1 MQIPPLRS
9 RCALIFTLICLVST
23 SLLADDSTDA
33 TPPMVAVPIGDFTV
47 PINSAPT
54 VLNLRK
60 TFALTNVTGKV
71 ARFTTTR
78 GIMDLELDAKDYP
91 LNVANFLGYVNNGS
105 YNNTFI
111 HRSISG
117 FIFQGGGYYVAGDHD
132 YRHIPV
138 NGAVAG
144 EHKDSNLRGTIAIA
158 LTGDPGSADSGTSEW
173 FLNLADNTFLDTDS
187 NSQGPFTAFG
197 HVIESDL
204 LTMDTIAAVPTYGL
218 EAYVISGDGSADP
231 NAFTDVP
238 LYNFQSSQGTEFD
251 SDLVYVNQVA
261 LVPLTPKVQ
270 GGPALLVL
278 KVKGNTNPDLVTATI
293 NARKLTLTYAPG
305 ATGSSTITV
314 LAKNPRTK
322 SKVNT
327 TFTVTVQ

>member
-1 MQIPPLRS
+1 MSISPLLS
-9 RCALIFTLICLVST
+9 RCALALALGCLASST
-23 SLLADDSTDA
+23 LLADDSTDV
-33 TPPMVAVPIGDFTV
+33 TPPMVAVPVSDFTIPV
-47 PINSAPT
+47 NSAPT
-54 VLNLRK
+54 VINLRK

-71 ARFTTTR
+71 VRFTTSR
-78 GIMDLELDAKDYP
+78 GIMDLELDAINYP
-91 LNVANFLGYVNNGS
+91 LNVANFLGYVNSGS

-132 YRHIPV
+132 YRHIPI
-138 NGAVAG
+138 NGTVAG
-144 EHKDSNLRGTIAIA
+144 EHKASNLRGTIAMA
-158 LTGDPGSADSGTSEW
+158 LTADPGSADSGTSEW
-173 FLNLADNTFLDTDS
+173 FINLGDNTDLDTDA

-204 LTMDTIAAVPTYGL
+204 LTVDTIAAVPTYGV
-218 EAYVISGDGSADP
+218 EAYVTSGDGSAAP

-238 LYNFQSSQGTEFD
+238 LYNLQTSQGSEFD
-251 SDLVYVNQVA
+251 SDLVYVNQAA

-278 KVKGNTNPDLVTATI
+278 KVKGNTNPGLVTATI
-293 NARKLTLTYAPG
+293 DVRKLTLTYAPG
-305 ATGSSTITV
+305 STGSSTITV